1 MIDKVLPVI
10 IDELNKFIKHR
21 FGLSENVAILSS
33 LVDTSW
39 AAVPAAQNK
48 VVCMLTNIEQERTV
62 KYNVAA
68 PGRGGNPPLMLN
80 LNLVFV
86 ANFQDYNESLKFLSL
101 LLTFFHS
108 KPVFTPQNTP
118 ELPEAA
124 AKITVEINN
133 LDQQSQNQLWA
144 ALGSSIM
151 PSVNLKLRLITIT
164 SDQILAEIPEIT
176 AIETTA
182 TTPHN

>member
-1 MIDKVLPVI
+1 
-10 IDELNKFIKHR
+10 
-21 FGLSENVAILSS
+21 
-33 LVDTSW
+33 
-39 AAVPAAQNK
+39 
-48 VVCMLTNIEQERTV
+48 
-62 KYNVAA
+62 
-68 PGRGGNPPLMLN
+68 MLN